1 MHEAPKPG
9 AYTIAGTTTTSSDDS
24 APPSSSL
31 LATTGQ
37 ATSASVLSLPRPYRA
52 RTISTPFLDV
62 FSIPNLVCKI
72 SYESLLF
79 AETKTIIEKATT
91 TTTAT
96 RNCVVVSFILIIVV
110 IVIKADMKRVKRV
123 VFFVSLFPSLFF
135 SLSLFR
141 KTSFSSTRRRRST
154 RSPRLSRGVSATL
167 LRFERW

>member
-1 MHEAPKPG
+1 MRCRELGKMVQ
-9 AYTIAGTTTTSSDDS
+9 IILSAGRARSAKTGRVHHRRNNNNIIGDS

-37 ATSASVLSLPRPYRA
+37 ATSASVLSLPRPYRT

-91 TTTAT
+91 TTAT

-123 VFFVSLFPSLFF
+123 
-135 SLSLFR
+135 
-141 KTSFSSTRRRRST
+141 
-154 RSPRLSRGVSATL
+154 
-167 LRFERW
+167 

>member
-1 MHEAPKPG
+1 VHEAPKPG

-91 TTTAT
+91 TTAT

-110 IVIKADMKRVKRV
+110 IVIKADMKRVKKSL

-135 SLSLFR
+135 YISLLE
-141 KTSFSSTRRRRST
+141 KP
-154 RSPRLSRGVSATL
+154 RSPQRDAEEVHGR
-167 LRFERW
+167 RDYREE